1 MKSAAANW
9 AGAIVWSKMMHRAVA
24 VDAALDLRP
33 FVRYLQSRTMPH
45 HITEESGKL
54 VIWARSEREAGLIAE
69 LFAQWQAD
77 ELDIPGSGP
86 AAAAVPLFSGKT
98 FAQNLLSAIWLAP
111 VSMVFIAACLLVA
124 LLSQLGADPMAVR
137 ELFFPDLRQTGL
149 LDSPWIFIR
158 TLTPALLHFGA
169 VHLVFN
175 LLWLWYF
182 GRMIEPVLGW
192 WRMLALVLLAAFGGN
207 MAQYLW
213 SGNGMFGGMS
223 GVVYGLL
230 GFIWMWQTVQ
240 PQSALRLPTAM
251 IMVFL
256 VALVLMGVLA
266 SAMIATAAHLGGLF
280 SGMLAGVVLGR
291 LLGNR

>member
-1 MKSAAANW
+1 MY
-9 AGAIVWSKMMHRAVA
+9 RAVA
-24 VDAALDLRP
+24 VDATLDLRP
-33 FVRYLQSRTMPH
+33 FVRYLQSRAVPH
-45 HITEESGKL
+45 HTTEESGKL
-54 VIWARSEREAGLIAE
+54 VVWARSEHEAGLIAE

-77 ELDIPGSGP
+77 QLDIPGGTTT
-86 AAAAVPLFSGKT
+86 AASVPLFSGKT

-111 VSMVFIAACLLVA
+111 VSMVLIGACLLVA
-124 LLSQLGADPMAVR
+124 LISNLGADPMAVR
-137 ELFFPDLRQTGL
+137 GLFFPDLRQGGV
-149 LDSPWIFIR
+149 LDSPLIFIR

-192 WRMLALVLLAAFGGN
+192 WRISALVLLTAFGGN

-266 SAMIATAAHLGGLF
+266 SGMIATAAHLGGLL
-280 SGMLAGVVLGR
+280 SGMLAGVVLGK
-291 LLGNR
+291 LLSHR

>member
-1 MKSAAANW
+1 
-9 AGAIVWSKMMHRAVA
+9 MHRAVA

-33 FVRYLQSRTMPH
+33 FVRYLQSRSMPH

-54 VIWARSEREAGLIAE
+54 VVWARSGYEADLIAE
-69 LFAQWQAD
+69 LFDQWQAD
-77 ELDIPGSGP
+77 ALDIPVGTAG
-86 AAAAVPLFSGKT
+86 ADAVPLFSGKS
-98 FAQNLLSAIWLAP
+98 FAQSLLRAIWLAP
-111 VSMVFIAACLLVA
+111 VSMVLIAVCLLVA
-124 LLSQLGADPMAVR
+124 LLSNLGTDPMAVR
-137 ELFFPDLRQTGL
+137 GLFFPDLRQAGL
-149 LDSPWIFIR
+149 LDSPLVFIR

-182 GRMIEPVLGW
+182 GRMIEPVLGG
-192 WRMLALVLLAAFGGN
+192 WRTLALMLLTAFGGN

-256 VALVLMGVLA
+256 VALVLMGILA
-266 SAMIATAAHLGGLF
+266 SGMIATAAHLGGLL
-280 SGMLAGVVLGR
+280 SGMLAGVVLGK
-291 LLGNR
+291 LLANR

>member
-1 MKSAAANW
+1 
-9 AGAIVWSKMMHRAVA
+9 MMYRAVA
-24 VDAALDLRP
+24 VNAALDLRP
-33 FVRYLQSRTMPH
+33 FVRYLQSRSVPH
-45 HITEESGKL
+45 HITEESGQL
-54 VIWARSEREAGLIAE
+54 VVWARSEPEAGLIAD

-77 ELDIPGSGP
+77 ELEIPQNTVSATAP
-86 AAAAVPLFSGKT
+86 PMFSSKAVL
-98 FAQNLLSAIWLAP
+98 QNLLAAIWLAP
-111 VSMVFIAACLLVA
+111 VSMILIAICLLVA
-124 LLSQLGADPMAVR
+124 LVSDLGADPMAVR
-137 ELFFPDLRQTGL
+137 GLFFPDLRQAGL
-149 LDSPWIFIR
+149 LDSPLTFLR
-158 TLTPALLHFGA
+158 TLTPALLHFGP

-192 WRMLALVLLAAFGGN
+192 WRMLALVLLTAFGGN

-240 PQSALRLPTAM
+240 PRSALRLPIAM

-256 VALVLMGVLA
+256 VALVLMGILA
-266 SAMIATAAHLGGLF
+266 AAMIATAAHVGGLF
-280 SGMLAGVVLGR
+280 SGMLAGVVLATFLR
-291 LLGNR
+291 HR

>member
-1 MKSAAANW
+1 
-9 AGAIVWSKMMHRAVA
+9 MHRAVV

-33 FVRYLQSRTMPH
+33 FVRYLQSRIMPH
-45 HITEESGKL
+45 HITEESGNL
-54 VIWARSEREAGLIAE
+54 VVWARSEQEAELIAE
-69 LFAQWQAD
+69 AFARWQAD
-77 ELDIPGSGP
+77 ELDIPLTTASS
-86 AAAAVPLFSGKT
+86 AAVPMFSGKT
-98 FAQNLLSAIWLAP
+98 VLQNLLVAIWQAP
-111 VSMVFIAACLLVA
+111 VSMLLIGACLLVA
-124 LLSQLGADPMAVR
+124 LISNLGADPMAVR
-137 ELFFPDLRQTGL
+137 GLFFPDLRQAGL
-149 LDSPWIFIR
+149 LDSPLIFLR
-158 TLTPALLHFGA
+158 TLTPALLHFGP

-192 WRMLALVLLAAFGGN
+192 WRYVALILLTAFGGN

-240 PQSALRLPTAM
+240 PRSALRLPTAM

-266 SAMIATAAHLGGLF
+266 SSMIATAAHLGGLL
-280 SGMLAGVVLGR
+280 SGMAVGVIFGIWLR
-291 LLGNR
+291 HR